1 MNSTS
6 SASPSPCKIG
16 IYDSGL
22 GGLTVW
28 REVRRLLPEES
39 LLYLGDGKNCP
50 YGSRPREEVRAL
62 ADAAVAR
69 LVEEVSPPSPES

>member
-1 MNSTS
+1 MNN
-6 SASPSPCKIG
+6 APIG

-39 LLYLGDGKNCP
+39 LLYLGDGKNL
-50 YGSRPREEVRAL
+50 SL
-62 ADAAVAR
+62 IHI
-69 LVEEVSPPSPES
+69 

>member
-1 MNSTS
+1 MNN
-6 SASPSPCKIG
+6 APIG

-50 YGSRPREEVRAL
+50 YGSPPPRGGGERRKN
-62 ADAAVAR
+62 VAR
-69 LVEEVSPPSPES
+69 ARRTTVLKKNLSNWQ

>member
-1 MNSTS
+1 MNN
-6 SASPSPCKIG
+6 APIG

-39 LLYLGDGKNCP
+39 LLNLGEGKNCP
-50 YGSRPREEVRAL
+50 
-62 ADAAVAR
+62 
-69 LVEEVSPPSPES
+69 